1 MKKIY
6 FIAICI
12 LSIRPSNAVSFDCNK
27 AITELEKKICSSEEI
42 EAVTELEKTISSSQE
57 ISILET
63 KVTATYTKLLL
74 SNPEIKNNQIEWL
87 KKISHC
93 DKNTYVDC
101 VKNAYTDRL
110 SELNHQLHSTS
121 WIAADDAREK
131 QKAEMVNANG
141 VGEISKAAA
150 VRDAEKVAAR
160 DAERVAA
167 AREAADTAA
176 KAQVYADRLA
186 GEKIYAGYQAQQ
198 VTQRAT
204 ADATGKQ
211 NTEAEKL
218 TTEKVQA
225 AKTETTKKSADKAT
239 KDAVPKADS
248 DRFVAEKVLADLQA
262 KQASDRAREDEAER
276 KAAIAVQKSKDEEF
290 VKKFIY

>member
-150 VRDAEKVAAR
+150 EKVAAR

-167 AREAADTAA
+167 AREAADTAAA

>member
-63 KVTATYTKLLL
+63 KVTATYKKLLL

-150 VRDAEKVAAR
+150 ERTAAR
-160 DAERVAA
+160 K
-167 AREAADTAA
+167 AADTAA

>member
-27 AITELEKKICSSEEI
+27 AITELQKKICSSEEI

-63 KVTATYTKLLL
+63 KVTATYKKLLL

-110 SELNHQLHSTS
+110 TSEY
-121 WIAADDAREK
+121 I
-131 QKAEMVNANG
+131 G
-141 VGEISKAAA
+141 
-150 VRDAEKVAAR
+150 
-160 DAERVAA
+160 
-167 AREAADTAA
+167 
-176 KAQVYADRLA
+176 
-186 GEKIYAGYQAQQ
+186 QQ
-198 VTQRAT
+198 SHHA
-204 ADATGKQ
+204 
-211 NTEAEKL
+211 
-218 TTEKVQA
+218 
-225 AKTETTKKSADKAT
+225 
-239 KDAVPKADS
+239 
-248 DRFVAEKVLADLQA
+248 
-262 KQASDRAREDEAER
+262 
-276 KAAIAVQKSKDEEF
+276 
-290 VKKFIY
+290 

>member
-1 MKKIY
+1 
-6 FIAICI
+6 
-12 LSIRPSNAVSFDCNK
+12 
-27 AITELEKKICSSEEI
+27 
-42 EAVTELEKTISSSQE
+42 
-57 ISILET
+57 
-63 KVTATYTKLLL
+63 
-74 SNPEIKNNQIEWL
+74 
-87 KKISHC
+87 
-93 DKNTYVDC
+93 

-150 VRDAEKVAAR
+150 ERKAAVAAERKVA
-160 DAERVAA
+160 DD
-167 AREAADTAA
+167 AADTAA

>member
-150 VRDAEKVAAR
+150 DRDAKVA
-160 DAERVAA
+160 
-167 AREAADTAA
+167 AA

-248 DRFVAEKVLADLQA
+248 DRFVAEKVRADLQA

>member
-176 KAQVYADRLA
+176 
-186 GEKIYAGYQAQQ
+186 I
-198 VTQRAT
+198 
-204 ADATGKQ
+204 
-211 NTEAEKL
+211 
-218 TTEKVQA
+218 
-225 AKTETTKKSADKAT
+225 
-239 KDAVPKADS
+239 AVFGLS
-248 DRFVAEKVLADLQA
+248 
-262 KQASDRAREDEAER
+262 
-276 KAAIAVQKSKDEEF
+276 AAIW
-290 VKKFIY
+290 

>member
-63 KVTATYTKLLL
+63 KVTATYKKLLL

-131 QKAEMVNANG
+131 QKAEMINANG
-141 VGEISKAAA
+141 VGEIGKAAA
-150 VRDAEKVAAR
+150 DRTAAR
-160 DAERVAA
+160 K
-167 AREAADTAA
+167 AADTAA

>member
-63 KVTATYTKLLL
+63 KVTATYKKLLL

-150 VRDAEKVAAR
+150 ERKAAVAAERKVA
-160 DAERVAA
+160 DD
-167 AREAADTAA
+167 AADTAA

-204 ADATGKQ
+204 ADATRKQ
-211 NTEAEKL
+211 NTEEEKL

-225 AKTETTKKSADKAT
+225 AKTETTKKYADKAT

>member
-63 KVTATYTKLLL
+63 KVTATYKKLLL

-121 WIAADDAREK
+121 WIAADEEK

-141 VGEISKAAA
+141 AGEISKAAA
-150 VRDAEKVAAR
+150 DKAAKVA
-160 DAERVAA
+160 
-167 AREAADTAA
+167 AA

-186 GEKIYAGYQAQQ
+186 GEKIYARIQAQQ
-198 VTQRAT
+198 VAQSAT

-218 TTEKVQA
+218 TAEKVQA

-248 DRFVAEKVLADLQA
+248 DRFVAEKILADLQA

-276 KAAIAVQKSKDEEF
+276 KAAIAIQKSKDEEF

>member
-110 SELNHQLHSTS
+110 SELNYQLHSTS

-150 VRDAEKVAAR
+150 AR

-167 AREAADTAA
+167 AREAADTAAA

-204 ADATGKQ
+204 ADATRKQ

-248 DRFVAEKVLADLQA
+248 DRFVAEKVRADLQA
-262 KQASDRAREDEAER
+262 KQASDRAREDESER

>member
-63 KVTATYTKLLL
+63 KVTATYKKLLL

-150 VRDAEKVAAR
+150 ERKVA
-160 DAERVAA
+160 DD
-167 AREAADTAA
+167 AADTAA

-186 GEKIYAGYQAQQ
+186 GGKIYAGYQAQQ

-204 ADATGKQ
+204 ADATRKQ
-211 NTEAEKL
+211 NTEEEKL

>member
-150 VRDAEKVAAR
+150 ERKAAVAAERKVA
-160 DAERVAA
+160 DD
-167 AREAADTAA
+167 AADTAA

-204 ADATGKQ
+204 ADATRKQ
-211 NTEAEKL
+211 NTEEEKL

>member
-27 AITELEKKICSSEEI
+27 AMTELEKKICSSEEI

-150 VRDAEKVAAR
+150 DRDAKVAA
-160 DAERVAA
+160 ERKAA
-167 AREAADTAA
+167 DTAREAAA

-186 GEKIYAGYQAQQ
+186 GGKIYVAYQAQQ

-204 ADATGKQ
+204 ADATRKQ

-248 DRFVAEKVLADLQA
+248 DRFVAEKVRADLQA

>member
-63 KVTATYTKLLL
+63 KVTATYKKLLL

-150 VRDAEKVAAR
+150 ERKAAVAAERKVA
-160 DAERVAA
+160 DD
-167 AREAADTAA
+167 AADTAA

-204 ADATGKQ
+204 ADATRKQ
-211 NTEAEKL
+211 NTEEEKL

>member
-150 VRDAEKVAAR
+150 DRDAKVAA
-160 DAERVAA
+160 ERKAA
-167 AREAADTAA
+167 DTAREAAA

-186 GEKIYAGYQAQQ
+186 GEKIYAAYQAQQ

-248 DRFVAEKVLADLQA
+248 DRFVAEKVRADLQA

>member
-150 VRDAEKVAAR
+150 DRDAKVA
-160 DAERVAA
+160 
-167 AREAADTAA
+167 AA

-186 GEKIYAGYQAQQ
+186 GEKIYAAYQAQQ

-204 ADATGKQ
+204 ADATRKQ

-248 DRFVAEKVLADLQA
+248 DRFVAEKVRSDLQA

>member
-63 KVTATYTKLLL
+63 KVTATYKKLLL

-150 VRDAEKVAAR
+150 ERKAAVAAERKVA
-160 DAERVAA
+160 DD
-167 AREAADTAA
+167 AADTAA

-204 ADATGKQ
+204 ADATRKQ
-211 NTEAEKL
+211 NTEEEKL

-225 AKTETTKKSADKAT
+225 AKTETTKKSADKAS